1 LSSRSSS
8 QESSDSTPS
17 PIKEAKNKNRR
28 RSWRKSSRKSSRSSP
43 ERNSLKRK
51 LPACTRNKIAMH
63 RTPSP
68 KRKRTRSG
76 RDDTESGFIRRFTR
90 DRQRREQEER
100 HNDQENSRQVEERRV
115 VFVGK
120 ISEGTTRADLR
131 KRFEVFGPIV

>member
-1 LSSRSSS
+1 
-8 QESSDSTPS
+8 
-17 PIKEAKNKNRR
+17 
-28 RSWRKSSRKSSRSSP
+28 
-43 ERNSLKRK
+43 
-51 LPACTRNKIAMH
+51 MH

-76 RDDTESGFIRRFTR
+76 RDHTENGFNRRFTR

-120 ISEGTTRADLR
+120 ITEGTTRADLR
-131 KRFEVFGPIV
+131 KRFEVFGPIVEISVHFRDRG